1 MAGVLYNLVLA
12 VLIRVMGQP
21 APGSCSICRHS
32 LSPPELY
39 VGAGDLESGLRVC
52 MVHTL
57 PTESAP
63 RPHHLL
69 IPVQLR
75 RRVRRELAPE
85 ALFVLIK
92 PANRSKGQHR
102 GWVKQVDT
110 AVSRLLCL
118 DKVSLYNNKG

>member
-1 MAGVLYNLVLA
+1 M
-12 VLIRVMGQP
+12 
-21 APGSCSICRHS
+21 
-32 LSPPELY
+32 
-39 VGAGDLESGLRVC
+39 GAGDLESGLHVC
-52 MVHTL
+52 MVHML

-63 RPHHLL
+63 RPYHLL

-110 AVSRLLCL
+110 AVSRLLRL
-118 DKVSLYNNKG
+118 DRVSLYNNKG